1 MVLKK
6 TSAQAAKELANKI
19 IDFAQNGRSFNIQV
33 VPFGGTMAE
42 LIIDG
47 DERYIMSLDYKKHK
61 ILGFEDKTDYIDT
74 IIRQLKDAYKQDC
87 DVTGISVYDER
98 GFKSPIVLAQ
108 LIDATDGYE
117 WLLAGCIDENGV
129 VSELSDCGLFD
140 SLHGT
145 HTDEQAIEIFD

>member
-1 MVLKK
+1 MTSTK

-19 IDFAQNGRSFNIQV
+19 MEYAQEGSSINIQV

-42 LIIDG
+42 VIFDG
-47 DERYIMSLDYKKHK
+47 YERYIMSLDYKKHK

-87 DVTGISVYDER
+87 DVTGIFVYDER

-129 VSELSDCGLFD
+129 VSEVSDCGLFD

-145 HTDEQAIEIFD
+145 HTEEEAIEIFD